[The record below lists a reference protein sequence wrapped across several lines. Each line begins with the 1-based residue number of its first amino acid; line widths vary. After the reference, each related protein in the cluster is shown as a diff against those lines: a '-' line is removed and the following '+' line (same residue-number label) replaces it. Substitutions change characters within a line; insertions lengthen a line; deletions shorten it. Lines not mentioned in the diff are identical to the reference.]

1 MLKLKTILDMFTLYK
16 GYPALQYLCR
26 PSTTVHILVVK
37 ILLLL
42 AIGVEWEPMNSKRPY
57 KYKKKNSQ
65 NIYCVVQIFNETP
78 LAGEYKTYRHLNP

>member
-42 AIGVEWEPMNSKRPY
+42 AIGVEWEPMNSTRPNTY
-57 KYKKKNSQ
+57 LKKIHKIQYIVLCRFSMKL
-65 NIYCVVQIFNETP
+65 P
-78 LAGEYKTYRHLNP
+78 LRGSRRFIGI

>member
-42 AIGVEWEPMNSKRPY
+42 AIGVEWEPMNSKDHINR
-57 KYKKKNSQ
+57 KEKIHK
-65 NIYCVVQIFNETP
+65 IYIVLCKSSMKP
-78 LAGEYKTYRHLNP
+78 P